1 MLNRFR
7 FWLSGLFLSLAALTI
22 PEGPARD
29 RFYEMIEVLAADE
42 WFGDRETIDADFF
55 GTPR

>member
-22 PEGPARD
+22 PHGPARD
-29 RFYEMIEVLAADE
+29 RFFEMIEILAADDR
-42 WFGDRETIDADFF
+42 FGNVEAIDADFF